1 MVNINGKEWS
11 ALEPADIQAVID
23 EQDFDESFYFEF
35 KDDKVAPKKLMEE
48 VSAFANTFGG
58 YIFIGISDDK
68 KIEGCTVWNEQR
80 IHTTMHDSIT
90 PTPSFDVKLSTPPTS
105 IVPPSKLYVI
115 VYFISSIFSHLAFN
129 VTSFLVCL
137 FMFVTKESS
146 IYHPLKLYPSLV
158 GTGSVANPSSG
169 LNSFT

>member
-58 YIFIGISDDK
+58 YI
-68 KIEGCTVWNEQR
+68 
-80 IHTTMHDSIT
+80 
-90 PTPSFDVKLSTPPTS
+90 
-105 IVPPSKLYVI
+105 
-115 VYFISSIFSHLAFN
+115 
-129 VTSFLVCL
+129 
-137 FMFVTKESS
+137 
-146 IYHPLKLYPSLV
+146 
-158 GTGSVANPSSG
+158 
-169 LNSFT
+169 